1 MGCFKIGFLEKREG
15 GGAREPSSPIDMPPQ
30 PANRSNALI
39 FLGEDVEVV
48 VIVVEVSSFFRELGG
63 VVVCPLGMQLLLRW

>member
-48 VIVVEVSSFFRELGG
+48 VVDVASLFRELGG
-63 VVVCPLGMQLLLRW
+63 VMMCPLGMQPLLRW